1 MIQEEE
7 KVHSKVGASSAK
19 RWMNCPGS
27 IALLEQVA
35 RKPNSKYAAEG
46 TVAHGVAE
54 KMFDFGIPGVLPK
67 DNGQL
72 GRVVI
77 QDGFEIEITVAM
89 IEGATLYAETIF
101 NDMIEQGL
109 PDPYKEYKS
118 GSGNGRVFKP
128 HRVFEFLNIEK
139 GFCLKSIDKELF
151 GTNDASICV
160 PFGKLTVYDYK
171 YGAGV
176 AVDVVENEQ
185 LLFYALGVVEEMGG
199 LDTLCLQ
206 EVELVIIQPRAQHR
220 DGPIRRWQTTP
231 ERLAEFAQTL
241 KVKLKDAR
249 DPNAVTKSGSWC
261 KFCDA
266 KTICQSARNEVNRT
280 AQMEF
285 APVDYD
291 AKLAERYTNVEP
303 PKVEDMTKEQIANVL
318 DKASMVQDW
327 IKTVETKAMEMLK
340 QGLEVPG
347 YKLVGKKGHRAW
359 ADESLV
365 VEAFDMLYGDKI
377 YTERK
382 LLSPAQLEKIV
393 GKESVKEYTMVPDA
407 GYTVVKETDKRQGVI
422 PAVNDFEAIEQIV
435 ELDL

>member
-7 KVHSKVGASSAK
+7 KVHSRVGASSAK

-27 IALLEQVA
+27 IALLERVA
-35 RKPNSKYAAEG
+35 KKPNSRYAAEG
-46 TVAHGVAE
+46 TVAHSLAE
-54 KMFDFGIPGVLPK
+54 NMLISGIPEVLPK

-72 GRVVI
+72 GRIVV
-77 QDGFEIEITVAM
+77 QDGYEIEITVGM
-89 IEGATLYAETIF
+89 IEAVTLYAETIY
-101 NDMIEQGL
+101 NDFIEQGL
-109 PDPYKEYKS
+109 VHDQLKDSKMHYQ
-118 GSGNGRVFKP
+118 RIDVMQFM
-128 HRVFEFLNIEK
+128 NIEK
-139 GFCLKSIDKELF
+139 GFQLKSIDEELF
-151 GTNDASICV
+151 GTNDCSICV

-171 YGAGV
+171 HGAGV

-231 ERLAEFAQTL
+231 ERLAEFAQIL
-241 KVKLKDAR
+241 KEKLKDAR

-291 AKLAERYTNVEP
+291 AKLAERYSNVEP

-359 ADESLV
+359 MDESIV
-365 VEAFDMLYGDKI
+365 IETFEGLYGDSI
-377 YTERK
+377 FTERK
-382 LLSPAQLEKIV
+382 VLSPAQLEKIV

-407 GYTVVKETDKRQGVI
+407 GYTVVKETDKRQAVI

-435 ELDL
+435 ELNL